1 VEAPF
6 AALTHL
12 FCWDNRPPVAEITRL
27 VMNTA
32 PSDEECQF
40 LEGPASS
47 EFAVECRAYV
57 ADQRFQQGH
66 SIGWLRGLNGSPT
79 NGGVGSLSTPLS
91 PANVGKPP
99 ALPATSG
106 SNTFDLML
114 TRLDPPP
121 PVVLQRCSFAVT
133 LTTYA
138 KTTNGENFGYP
149 QNAPEETAAFAL
161 GID

>member
-1 VEAPF
+1 MNWLANGGNVTVTDT
-6 AALTHL
+6 ALTGDIWSAG
-12 FCWDNRPPVAEITRL
+12 F
-27 VMNTA
+27 
-32 PSDEECQF
+32 
-40 LEGPASS
+40 
-47 EFAVECRAYV
+47 
-57 ADQRFQQGH
+57 
-66 SIGWLRGLNGSPT
+66 GWINLSPT